1 MSVNALGAVDLMFET
16 IAPYMGFWLKGAALT
31 LGLSA
36 ASFPICILI
45 GLTVAF
51 AAVSQARPV
60 SLAAAAYINV
70 FRGLPEIIVIFVVFY
85 GSNIVL
91 TISSRPLG
99 FEVGGTDPAVAA
111 LVALSVQFGSYAA
124 VIFKDWMSVFPK
136 GYTEAGLAIG
146 MTRFQVRR
154 RIVVPLLLRSA
165 TPALGNLFLVMLKV
179 SALASLIGVT
189 ELSRSTSIVAGS
201 TREPLFC
208 YLIAAMMYLV
218 ISAISGFVQHRFE
231 AAIERSP

>member
-1 MSVNALGAVDLMFET
+1 MIEIV
-16 IAPYMGFWLKGAALT
+16 APYLSFWSKGAALT

-36 ASFPICILI
+36 ASFPICVLI

-51 AAVSQARPV
+51 AAVSQARPM
-60 SLAAAAYINV
+60 SLAAAAYINI

-91 TISSRPLG
+91 TALGQSLG
-99 FEVGGTDPAVAA
+99 FQVGGTNPAVAA
-111 LVALSVQFGSYAA
+111 LVALSIQFGSYAA
-124 VIFKDWMSVFPK
+124 VIFKDWMTVFPK

-146 MTRFQVRR
+146 MTRFQIRR

-179 SALASLIGVT
+179 SALASLIGVA
-189 ELSRSTSIVAGS
+189 ELSRTTSIIAGS
-201 TREPLFC
+201 TREPLVC
-208 YLIAAMMYLV
+208 YLIAAVMYLV
-218 ISAISGFVQHRFE
+218 ISAFSGFVQHRFE
-231 AAIERSP
+231 AAMERSL

>member
-1 MSVNALGAVDLMFET
+1 MIEIV
-16 IAPYMGFWLKGAALT
+16 APYLSFWLKGALLT

-36 ASFPICILI
+36 AAFPICVLI

-51 AAVSQARPV
+51 AAVSRAP
-60 SLAAAAYINV
+60 SSSFAAAAYINV

-85 GSNIVL
+85 GSNILL
-91 TISSRPLG
+91 TMLSKPLG
-99 FEVGGTDPAVAA
+99 FHMGGTNPAVAA

-124 VIFKDWMSVFPK
+124 VIFKDWMAVFPK

-146 MTRFQVRR
+146 MTRLQIRR
-154 RIVVPLLLRSA
+154 RIAIPLLLRAA

-189 ELSRSTSIVAGS
+189 ELSRTTSIIAGS
-201 TREPLFC
+201 TREPLGC
-208 YLIAAMMYLV
+208 YLIAGAMYLV
-218 ISAISGFVQHRFE
+218 ISAVSGLVQHRFE
-231 AAIERSP
+231 AAIERSL

>member
-1 MSVNALGAVDLMFET
+1 MIDTV
-16 IAPYMGFWLKGAALT
+16 APYMSFWLTGAALT

-51 AAVSQARPV
+51 ASVSHAPTA
-60 SLAAAAYINV
+60 SLFAAAYINV
-70 FRGLPEIIVIFVVFY
+70 FRGLPEIIVIFVIFY

-91 TISSRPLG
+91 TAASEPFG
-99 FEVGGTDPAVAA
+99 FEIGGTNPAIAA
-111 LVALSVQFGSYAA
+111 FLALSIQFGSYAA

-136 GYTEAGLAIG
+136 GFTEAGLAIG
-146 MTRFQVRR
+146 MTKFQIRK

-165 TPALGNLFLVMLKV
+165 IPALGNLFLVMLKV

-189 ELSRSTSIVAGS
+189 ELSRTTSIIAGS
-201 TREPLFC
+201 TREPLAC
-208 YLIAAMMYLV
+208 YLIAAGMYLA
-218 ISAISGFVQHRFE
+218 ISAVSGLVQHRFE
-231 AAIERSP
+231 AATERSL

>member
-1 MSVNALGAVDLMFET
+1 MIEIV
-16 IAPYMGFWLKGAALT
+16 APYMSFWLKGAALT

-36 ASFPICILI
+36 ASFPSCVLI

-51 AAVSQARPV
+51 AAVSRTRAV

-91 TISSRPLG
+91 TMLGKPLG
-99 FEVGGTDPAVAA
+99 FQFGGSNPAIAA

-124 VIFKDWMSVFPK
+124 VIFKDWMAVFPK

-146 MTRFQVRR
+146 MTRLQIRR

-165 TPALGNLFLVMLKV
+165 TPALGNLFLVMLKI
-179 SALASLIGVT
+179 SALASLIGVA
-189 ELSRSTSIVAGS
+189 ELSRTTSIIAGS
-201 TREPLFC
+201 TREPLVC
-208 YLIAAMMYLV
+208 YLIAAVMYLA
-218 ISAISGFVQHRFE
+218 ISAVSGFVQHRFE
-231 AAIERSP
+231 AAMERSL